1 MEREK
6 ITMNHT
12 TDRQVS
18 YEPKTAS
25 PHKQVNSQ
33 ADSHAQLT
41 SALNSLTVAL
51 KTLESKIKEGES
63 TSTKIGQILVAKK
76 IIEPSDLDEAM
87 RRKKKEPH
95 KYLGQILCEMG
106 FPQSIIMKNIYFSN
120 KRKKLGEILVELNM
134 ITPVQLEEILE
145 LQQSQKSYG
154 RHQHLGTLLARK
166 RIINEQDYMKALS
179 AHFSMPVVSLKG
191 FSVYPTMQKAI
202 GEKYAL
208 KNRLVVLSNSTQKVG
223 VAMAEPHLSVFEHL
237 EKAMPR
243 GKYILFCIARASEIE
258 TCLDTA
264 YDPFNHLPY

>member
-1 MEREK
+1 
-6 ITMNHT
+6 MNHT
-12 TDRQVS
+12 TNTQQPYKLKS
-18 YEPKTAS
+18 TP
-25 PHKQVNSQ
+25 PQKQGDSH
-33 ADSHAQLT
+33 ADSHAQLS
-41 SALNSLTVAL
+41 SALNSLTAAL
-51 KTLESKIKEGES
+51 KTLESKIKEAES

-87 RRKKKEPH
+87 KRKKREPH

-134 ITPVQLEEILE
+134 ITLGQLEETLE
-145 LQQSQKSYG
+145 LQQSQKNYG
-154 RHQHLGTLLARK
+154 RHQYLGALLARK
-166 RIINEQDYMKALS
+166 RIINEQDYMEALS
-179 AHFSMPVVSLKG
+179 AHFSMPVVSLKK
-191 FSVYPTMQKAI
+191 FRIYPVLQKAI

-208 KNRLVVLSNSTQKVG
+208 KNRLVVLSNSPQKVG

-258 TCLDTA
+258 TCLDIA